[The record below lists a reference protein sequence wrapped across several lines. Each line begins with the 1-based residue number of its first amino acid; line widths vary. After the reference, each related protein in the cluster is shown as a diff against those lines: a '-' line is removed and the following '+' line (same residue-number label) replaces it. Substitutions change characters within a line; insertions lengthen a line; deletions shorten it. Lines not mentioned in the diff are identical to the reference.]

1 MTDEPKEPVK
11 IVRRKV
17 RVKPHSYQPS
27 KAELE
32 VPIDIRKPDGT
43 RPTVEELVD
52 AVLAPVEVVED
63 SEA

>member
-1 MTDEPKEPVK
+1 MTDEPKE
-11 IVRRKV
+11 RRTV
-17 RVKPHSYQPS
+17 RVRPHRYQPS

-32 VPIDIRKPDGT
+32 APIEIRKADGT

-52 AVLAPVEVVED
+52 AVLAPVDIVED